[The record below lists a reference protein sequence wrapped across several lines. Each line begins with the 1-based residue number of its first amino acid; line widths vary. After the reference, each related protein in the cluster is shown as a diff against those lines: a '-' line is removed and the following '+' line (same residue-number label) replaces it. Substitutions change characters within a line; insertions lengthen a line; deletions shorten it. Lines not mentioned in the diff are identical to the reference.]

1 MARYCN
7 LTRADKI
14 NNPWGRKTFVTTGIA
29 RMHLP
34 AQRVPSKKVQNSKKF
49 ELGAM
54 EVTLHRDEKQMRDGY
69 CGKAG
74 TDESRAATTRLMA
87 RYASGIKCIF
97 DATPATEPPL
107 SNSTL

>member
-1 MARYCN
+1 
-7 LTRADKI
+7 
-14 NNPWGRKTFVTTGIA
+14 
-29 RMHLP
+29 
-34 AQRVPSKKVQNSKKF
+34 
-49 ELGAM
+49 M

-97 DATPATEPPL
+97 DATPATTNPH
-107 SNSTL
+107 